1 MQVAEVVEGRSAD
14 KSGRRDGRPARSDNG
29 SGSGGGAAFEAQPAK
44 NLACSLLCG
53 DWCGAAALACGA
65 RPNELLQVL

>member
-44 NLACSLLCG
+44 NLAGG

-65 RPNELLQVL
+65 RPNELLEVL